1 MGASL
6 TGAGR
11 RAALKALR
19 IAAGSPGLDRLGLR
33 AGAERLLTHVTREGV
48 RAGRTFARVQ
58 RTGAATRQRAART
71 SGLFDLT
78 PTDEQAML
86 VEALSA
92 FAADRLRPAAQQ
104 ADEACAAPEGLGA
117 EASEI
122 GVALLGV
129 PEELGGLTEERSA
142 VTAVL
147 AAEALA
153 RHGDM
158 GQAVALL
165 APAGVAAALARFGDA
180 SQQATYLPAFTGDD
194 VAPAAL
200 AGGASAPPALA
211 VLEAG
216 ALFAPFA
223 PATTARRAGGDWILD
238 GEKALVPLGAG
249 AELLLVAA
257 ATGDGPAAF
266 IVEQGFTAEPDPAM
280 GVRAAATARVRLDR
294 VRVPADALLC
304 AGEDYAEL
312 ID

>member
-19 IAAGSPGLDRLGLR
+19 IAAGSPALDRLGLR
-33 AGAERLLTHVTREGV
+33 KGAERLLTNVTREGV

-58 RTGAATRQRAART
+58 RAGGGVRQRPART

-142 VTAVL
+142 LTAVL

-158 GQAVALL
+158 GQAVALR

-180 SQQATYLPAFTGDD
+180 GQQATYLPAFTGDD

-200 AGGASAPPALA
+200 ALLEPGALA
-211 VLEAG
+211 D
-216 ALFAPFA
+216 PFA
-223 PATTARRAGGDWILD
+223 PATRARRDGADWVLD
-238 GEKALVPLGAG
+238 GEKALVPLGGIADLLIVG
-249 AELLLVAA
+249 ARTE
-257 ATGDGPAAF
+257 DGPAAF
-266 IVEQGFTAEPDPAM
+266 LVETGFTAAAEPAM
-280 GVRAAATARVRLDR
+280 GVRAAATARVALDG
-294 VRVPADALLC
+294 VRVPGDALLC
-304 AGEDYAEL
+304 AGDDYAEL
-312 ID
+312 VARAR